1 MAKSVLFVCTGN
13 TCRSVMAERILKKI
27 LADRGRVD
35 IRVESAGIS
44 ALPSY
49 RIFGSL
55 KEVLDE
61 VGLGVGDHRAR
72 QVTRDMIKR
81 ADLVL
86 VMSKEHKDFIIENIP
101 DAAGKTFLLKV
112 FAGEKKDLN
121 IPDPI
126 GKGIDVYRS
135 VFKEIQRALEKIL
148 PKILEE

>member
-13 TCRSVMAERILKKI
+13 TCRSVMAERVLKKI
-27 LADRGRVD
+27 LADKGRGD
-35 IRVESAGIS
+35 IRVESGGMA

-55 KEVLDE
+55 KEVLNEAGID
-61 VGLGVGDHRAR
+61 VVDHRAR
-72 QVTRDMIKR
+72 QVTRDMIER

-86 VMSKEHKDFIIENIP
+86 VMSNKQKDFVIGRVP
-101 DAAGKTFLLKV
+101 GAAGKTFLLKE
-112 FAGEKKDLN
+112 FAGEKEDLE

-135 VFKEIQRALEKIL
+135 VFEEIQRVLEKIL
-148 PKILEE
+148 PRIMEE